1 MFQRI
6 SEAIDAF
13 RFKRKIKAGGSLT
26 PLEALKAASSPRIA
40 SEIESLGVPIV
51 VHFPPNVVV
60 RGLENLSFDGSVRI
74 HSTRNMMISSASRL
88 HINPTRAKRLQSM
101 SAREI
106 DAYDAEVLEE
116 QRARETVVLGND
128 SGNECIPCKQGDCGC
143 PQ

>member
-6 SEAIDAF
+6 GEAIDAF

-26 PLEALKAASSPRIA
+26 PLEALKVASSPRLA
-40 SEIESLGVPIV
+40 SEIESLGVPVV
-51 VHFPPNVVV
+51 VHFPPNVLV
-60 RGLENLSFDGSVRI
+60 RGLENLAFEGSVRI

-88 HINPTRAKRLQSM
+88 HINPKRVKRLQSM

-106 DAYDAEVLEE
+106 DAYDTAVLEE
-116 QRARETVVLGND
+116 QRARETVVLGSD
-128 SGNECIPCKQGDCGC
+128 SGIGAVPCKQGDCGC